1 VIIVE
6 IILLRFLVRGGI
18 NMTVGV
24 QVKQTVAGLKSAQ
37 ASLETFALQTENQEA
52 KKIYGEAAQKIS
64 NVVSS
69 LEPRVAQLENE
80 EPQYRGY

>member
-1 VIIVE
+1 
-6 IILLRFLVRGGI
+6 
-18 NMTVGV
+18 MTVGV